1 MVKLCLGSANFGT
14 KYGLDNKKVDKNH
27 TSKIIDIA
35 SNNKIFSIDTS
46 FEYFKSHDVLKKKV
60 GKKTILNTKIFL
72 NKDTSFISVQKKI
85 LNFNKSSNAKIYS
98 LLLHEQKDAL
108 NIKKIKL
115 LKRLKQEKVI
125 NKIGVSVYDLS
136 VLKRILKL
144 WTPDIIQ
151 FPLNP
156 FNRDFISKSLINNL
170 KKKKITIFVRSIFLR
185 GILLNQN
192 YPLDNK
198 FKKDL
203 KDWFNFCKSKSIH
216 PVKACI
222 DFCKSINGLD
232 YMIIG
237 VQDVNEFRQIIKY
250 FNQPKNKNSKFI
262 IKKKFKKIDL
272 RKI

>member
-1 MVKLCLGSANFGT
+1 M
-14 KYGLDNKKVDKNH
+14 
-27 TSKIIDIA
+27 I
-35 SNNKIFSIDTS
+35 
-46 FEYFKSHDVLKKKV
+46 
-60 GKKTILNTKIFL
+60 
-72 NKDTSFISVQKKI
+72 
-85 LNFNKSSNAKIYS
+85 
-98 LLLHEQKDAL
+98 
-108 NIKKIKL
+108 
-115 LKRLKQEKVI
+115 
-125 NKIGVSVYDLS
+125 
-136 VLKRILKL
+136 
-144 WTPDIIQ
+144 
-151 FPLNP
+151 
-156 FNRDFISKSLINNL
+156 
-170 KKKKITIFVRSIFLR
+170 
-185 GILLNQN
+185 NQN

-203 KDWFNFCKSKSIH
+203 KDGFNFCKSKSIH